1 MKLENTDSLLFSKMN
16 LTEQSLANRKVKS
29 KRRSQ
34 IEQVLEEQIQESIKE
49 KRVWLKKS
57 LLMRLKSKG
66 GNVESSHILKVGC
79 RVGRNR
85 RLCS

>member
-57 LLMRLKSKG
+57 LLTRLKSKG
-66 GNVESSHILKVGC
+66 ANVESSHILKVGC
-79 RVGRNR
+79 AVGPNR